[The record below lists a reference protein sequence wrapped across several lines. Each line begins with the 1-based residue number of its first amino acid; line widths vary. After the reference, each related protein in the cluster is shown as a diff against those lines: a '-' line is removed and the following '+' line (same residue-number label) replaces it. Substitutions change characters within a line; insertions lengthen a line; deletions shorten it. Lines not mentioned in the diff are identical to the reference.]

1 MEKSLQKS
9 DVKGRGAQQGLQ
21 HMVCPTSTSWH
32 PVGGQSISALDHAE
46 IEGFRVGFYPQE
58 RVVSLSLDS
67 IDSGFSISWLFLLR
81 DINEW
86 LA

>member
-1 MEKSLQKS
+1 M
-9 DVKGRGAQQGLQ
+9 
-21 HMVCPTSTSWH
+21 M
-32 PVGGQSISALDHAE
+32 SISALDHAE
-46 IEGFRVGFYPQE
+46 IEGFGVGFHPQE

-81 DINEW
+81 DISEW